1 MTVTRYRSRGSHKT
15 MWVEPSSASCSSLT
29 RRQRTQ
35 FGPNSGLCG
44 APHNPDYAKRSVM
57 RSDEAW
63 TEGLRGLRAVR
74 APHNPRPWSRGAAP
88 GATPQR
94 PVQRD
99 QTSA

>member
-1 MTVTRYRSRGSHKT
+1 
-15 MWVEPSSASCSSLT
+15 
-29 RRQRTQ
+29 
-35 FGPNSGLCG
+35 
-44 APHNPDYAKRSVM
+44 M

-88 GATPQR
+88 GATPQ
-94 PVQRD
+94 PADQCD